1 MPTKQSIENV
11 IVKCVA
17 LSFNIKWFGEVP
29 VIVVNCKLT
38 SLK

>member
-17 LSFNIKWFGEVP
+17 LLFNIKWFGEVA
-29 VIVVNCKLT
+29 VTCT
-38 SLK
+38 